1 MSEPSAR
8 RRDGFTLV
16 EVMIAIGIMT
26 VGSLGILSMHHA
38 VSAANRSAHEMNTA
52 IAITERWLER
62 VDRDSLSWT
71 EEGLNS
77 NSLAGTAYLR
87 ALAGT
92 TEPSGWFRPI
102 PANPDVEAAAF
113 TYAGADDT
121 GGDATK
127 YCVNLRMSWVRVGS
141 SARVDVRTFWLREG
155 YVPGGATHPNWVS
168 GDDFRTAACGGAA
181 ADNWERDVAPNIE
194 MVTASTVV
202 RWIRREAP

>member
-1 MSEPSAR
+1 MRTTSAT

-26 VGSLGILSMHHA
+26 IGSLGILSMHHA

-62 VDRDSLSWT
+62 VDRDALSWS
-71 EEGLNS
+71 EEGLTT
-77 NSLAGTAYLR
+77 NSLAGTAYLK

-102 PANPDVEAAAF
+102 PENPDVEAAAF
-113 TYAGADDT
+113 TYAGTDDT
-121 GGDATK
+121 GGNATK

-155 YVPGGATHPNWVS
+155 FVPGGPAHPNWVT
-168 GDDFRTAACGGAA
+168 GGDFRSAGCGAGA
-181 ADNWERDVAPNIE
+181 ADNWELNVAPNIE

-202 RWIRREAP
+202 RWIRREAS